1 MEGLI
6 EPQIEERFGIDCPDR
21 TTLILPLIKKE
32 SDVSEKSHEVT
43 KKSHEVTENNS
54 EKQVNKPED
63 MKMRRQMVIDMLKTY
78 PNATTTSIAKEL
90 GITDRQV
97 RTVLEQLKAS
107 GIIRFEGYGRS
118 GKWVIIDS

>member
-21 TTLILPLIKKE
+21 TTLILPLIKKK
-32 SDVSEKSHEVT
+32 SGASEKSP
-43 KKSHEVTENNS
+43 KKSPEKSPEKSPKSATDKQENM
-54 EKQVNKPED
+54 EI
-63 MKMRRQMVIDMLKTY
+63 RRQMVIKMIKADPCVSRAYM
-78 PNATTTSIAKEL
+78 AKEL

>member
-21 TTLILPLIKKE
+21 TTLILPLIKKK
-32 SDVSEKSHEVT
+32 SGASEKSP
-43 KKSHEVTENNS
+43 KKSPEKSPKKSPEKSPKSATDKQENM
-54 EKQVNKPED
+54 EI
-63 MKMRRQMVIDMLKTY
+63 RRQMVIKMIKADPCVSRAYM
-78 PNATTTSIAKEL
+78 AKEL

-107 GIIRFEGYGRS
+107 GMIYGRS

>member
-1 MEGLI
+1 M
-6 EPQIEERFGIDCPDR
+6 
-21 TTLILPLIKKE
+21 IKA
-32 SDVSEKSHEVT
+32 DPCVSRAY
-43 KKSHEVTENNS
+43 
-54 EKQVNKPED
+54 
-63 MKMRRQMVIDMLKTY
+63 M
-78 PNATTTSIAKEL
+78 AKEL

>member
-1 MEGLI
+1 
-6 EPQIEERFGIDCPDR
+6 
-21 TTLILPLIKKE
+21 
-32 SDVSEKSHEVT
+32 
-43 KKSHEVTENNS
+43 
-54 EKQVNKPED
+54 

-118 GKWVIIDS
+118 GNWVIIDS